1 MNKIEVAKH
10 DLFSNLYQDIVNIGG
25 LSNAVN
31 EALKIVDSSLEA
43 KSNAELP
50 NYLQIKHK
58 ERSSQIMM
66 AANERLFSVDLWNE
80 GVRYGGWWFEDM
92 IQAANFIKHSVE
104 LQLSVN
110 EMKMAYS
117 WFESETGELHEKG
130 AEQETEQQW
139 NEIIA
144 WLENEKTVMRH
155 LLQCVKISREIAQLA
170 VLFPYTSHNTLCF
183 SLTTGFPYLTVG
195 PKITAWEEYTEV
207 TFNEIETKKFNSA
220 IELKKYI
227 KQNITCYG
235 IAKQGT
241 ADNIVI

>member
-1 MNKIEVAKH
+1 MNNIEVAKH

-25 LSNAVN
+25 LNNAVN

-43 KSNAELP
+43 KSELP
-50 NYLQIKHK
+50 NYSQIKHK

-66 AANERLFSVDLWNE
+66 AANKRLFSVDLWNE
-80 GVRYGGWWFEDM
+80 GVRYGGWWFEDL

-104 LQLSVN
+104 MQLSVN
-110 EMKMAYS
+110 EMKMVFT
-117 WFESETGELHEKG
+117 WFDSETGELHEKG

-139 NEIIA
+139 KKIIA
-144 WLENEKTVMRH
+144 WLENEETLMRN
-155 LLQCVKISREIAQLA
+155 LLQYVKISKEVAQLV

-195 PKITAWEEYTEV
+195 PKITAWEEYAEV
-207 TFNEIETKKFNSA
+207 TFSEIETKKFNSA

-227 KQNITCYG
+227 MQNITCYG

-241 ADNIVI
+241 AVSITI